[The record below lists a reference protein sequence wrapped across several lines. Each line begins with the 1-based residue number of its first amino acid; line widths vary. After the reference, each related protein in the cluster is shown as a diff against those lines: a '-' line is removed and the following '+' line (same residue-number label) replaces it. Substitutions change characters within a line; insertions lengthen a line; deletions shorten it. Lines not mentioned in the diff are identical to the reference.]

1 MRQFKVEKLFNL
13 MDIFGKSNKTKANS
27 VLIEEGNKITEV
39 KLQYPLDSP
48 NVVSKILNT
57 LIRKA

>member
-1 MRQFKVEKLFNL
+1 

-27 VLIEEGNKITEV
+27 VLIEEGNKITEI

-48 NVVSKILNT
+48 NVVSKILNK